1 MGNCERINNGGVRQY
16 TRSKVP
22 RLKWTPYLHQCFL
35 HAIQKLGGQHKAT
48 PKLVLQMMDVR
59 GLTISHVKSHLQMY
73 RSMRSDVNWQG
84 ENSGTQSRKQSPK
97 DVCVEQENVLAY
109 HSSSSPSMERSES
122 TFLYNPLTTKRA
134 RMETSNCRSESL
146 QCCCS
151 QRKREAVGNNLYCSD
166 HDYMQTINVNIDKSG
181 VKEMTKDEGDTVL
194 FRWHQTCDIQTKAVQ
209 TPNFLGNAVQQS
221 ENFKLSMQQDDNWKS
236 SEKCKFE
243 SLRKIKN
250 GEEEDSYGLAL
261 SLSLHHPNNSTP
273 RIDTSASTNE
283 AISSY
288 SEKHSVNLD
297 LSIALCSK

>member
-73 RSMRSDVNWQG
+73 RSMRSDVNWQAG

-221 ENFKLSMQQDDNWKS
+221 ENFKDDNWKS